1 MSNRRQN
8 QKYPFGLTGCQF
20 TAAVV
25 GLAIVLAIGLVGW
38 GVYRLVKNYVS
49 PPTPEVTE
57 KRGGPSRK
65 GKPKSAQEAKAIY
78 LALGNPSDANEST
91 SNLNNYLMVKQEYVL
106 SYNCG
111 NGRANWVAWQVTI
124 SDFGNADRQND
135 FRPDPNIPKNC
146 TRVTPSDIPGK
157 LYDKGHLCPS
167 ADRTTDEET
176 NSATFLMT
184 NMVPQTGDNNR
195 GPWVKFE
202 SYTRDLV
209 KEGNDVYIYAGTYGN
224 KERLKDKVTVP
235 TNTWKVVVVMPQGAS
250 SPDEVTKNART
261 IAIDIPNIEGI
272 RSDDWK
278 KYRTSI
284 RAIEKAT
291 GYDLLSNVNKD
302 VQNAIESKADNQ

>member
-25 GLAIVLAIGLVGW
+25 GLAIILGISLVGW

-57 KRGGPSRK
+57 KRGDPSRK

-78 LALGNPSDANEST
+78 LALGNPSDASEST
-91 SNLNNYLMVKQEYVL
+91 SNLNNYLMVKTEYVL

-111 NGRANWVAWQVTI
+111 NGRANWVAWQVI
-124 SDFGNADRQND
+124 ASDLGEGERQND
-135 FRPDPNIPKNC
+135 FRPDPDIPKGCPRITHNDFA
-146 TRVTPSDIPGK
+146 RSG
-157 LYDKGHLCPS
+157 YDRGHLCPS
-167 ADRTTDEET
+167 GDRTSDEET

-184 NMVPQTGDNNR
+184 NMIPQTDDNNQGVWR
-195 GPWVKFE
+195 SLE
-202 SYTRDLV
+202 DYCRELV
-209 KEGNDVYIYAGTYGN
+209 KKGYDVFIYAGAYGE
-224 KERLKDKVTVP
+224 KERLKGKISVP
-235 TNTWKVVVVMPQGAS
+235 TNTWKVVVIMPQGLS
-250 SPDEVTKNART
+250 SPDQVTKDTHT
-261 IAIDIPNIEGI
+261 IAVDIPNIKGI
-272 RSDDWK
+272 RSDSWR

-291 GYDLLSNVNKD
+291 GYNLLSNVNQD